1 MSGGVWQKFLIFLDY
16 VSKTNYGFLY
26 IDKKSNL
33 KTRYRKGYDKY
44 LELKDDDV
52 ICPKDDDNAALI
64 EIFDSFEFRTRF
76 IEDVEIRKAFNFG
89 EVIAQRD
96 IGIQLLYVY
105 SDTGTCEMG
114 NALKGKQIL
123 LENITLEDVPPFH
136 AKCSYTLVQNI

>member
-1 MSGGVWQKFLIFLDY
+1 MVAKA
-16 VSKTNYGFLY
+16 
-26 IDKKSNL
+26 
-33 KTRYRKGYDKY
+33 R
-44 LELKDDDV
+44 
-52 ICPKDDDNAALI
+52 A
-64 EIFDSFEFRTRF
+64 IFDSFEFRTRF

-123 LENITLEDVPPFH
+123 LKNITLEDVPPFH